1 MTQHPCK
8 GFSRGNP
15 LPQTRPDNFPDG
27 FANEASSARSAGV
40 TRDFS
45 VATFVKW
52 HGQMLLHEHP
62 KLGLWLPCGGHI
74 ETNELPDDAAVREC
88 LEETGVPI
96 QLVGD
101 KALAVNEP
109 RQLIRPRG
117 VQLETIAAGHEHIDL
132 VYLALPTADYDG
144 TLSPLYGFAWYT
156 PEQWQQLPL
165 SDEVRAWL
173 ELAERE
179 LP

>member
-1 MTQHPCK
+1 MNAAT
-8 GFSRGNP
+8 N
-15 LPQTRPDNFPDG
+15 
-27 FANEASSARSAGV
+27 SATDAAGV

-52 HGQMLLHEHP
+52 RGQMLLHEHP

-88 LEETGVPI
+88 LEETGVAI

-101 KALAVNEP
+101 KALEVNEP

-117 VQLETIAAGHEHIDL
+117 VQLEPIRPNHEHIDL
-132 VYLALPTADYDG
+132 VYLAVPINDYDG
-144 TLSPLYGFAWYT
+144 TLSPAYGFAWYA
-156 PEQWQQLPL
+156 PKQWQKLPL
-165 SDEVRAWL
+165 SEEVRAWL

>member
-1 MTQHPCK
+1 M
-8 GFSRGNP
+8 
-15 LPQTRPDNFPDG
+15 PQ
-27 FANEASSARSAGV
+27 SSSSNATSTDSAGV

-52 HGQMLLHEHP
+52 RGQMLLHEHP

-74 ETNELPDDAAVREC
+74 EANELPDDAAVREC

-96 QLVGD
+96 QLVGE
-101 KALAVNEP
+101 KALEVSEP

-117 VQLETIAAGHEHIDL
+117 VQLEPIAPGHEHIDL
-132 VYLALPTADYDG
+132 VYLALPVAGYDG
-144 TLSPLYGFAWYT
+144 SLSPAHGFAWYT
-156 PEQWQQLPL
+156 LEQWQQLPL
-165 SDEVRAWL
+165 SEEVRAWL
-173 ELAERE
+173 ELTQRE